1 MTRLTSKRFRGFCC
15 LCLLAA
21 LVCMAPRAARAD
33 VTAAA
38 RAFAEGQ
45 AAQLEGKYALA
56 AERFELAFALQ
67 PSKEALR
74 SAVRMQ
80 VSAENFA
87 RAATDAQTLLDRF
100 GEDAPSAELARS
112 ILEEIAPGLARY
124 EVSCTPAC
132 VLLVDHLVYFL
143 EPARRHRLYLPPGR
157 VALEAQFA
165 SGRKTSRFV
174 TTASGESVWL
184 QLEESAAP
192 APSSTGRAASV
203 APARPQG
210 EPVPAPA
217 APSRGVPVAVPWITG
232 AATVACG
239 AATLWAALD
248 TKRQHDEYVAHPSE
262 EKWNDGVARQK
273 LTNVLLAST
282 ALLAATTIT
291 LTFFVRDSDKT
302 SVGVSP
308 ALGPT
313 SASLA
318 LRGNF

>member
-1 MTRLTSKRFRGFCC
+1 MHPLKRLRGFCC
-15 LCLLAA
+15 LYLLAA
-21 LVCMAPRAARAD
+21 LAYIAPRSARAD

-87 RAATDAQTLLDRF
+87 RAATDAQILLDRF

-112 ILEEIAPGLARY
+112 ILEEIAPRLARF
-124 EVSCTPAC
+124 EVSCSPAC

-157 VALEAQFA
+157 VSLEAQFA
-165 SGRKTSRFV
+165 SGRKASRIA
-174 TTASGESVWL
+174 TAASGETVSL
-184 QLEESAAP
+184 QLDEPSAP
-192 APSSTGRAASV
+192 ASGPSTRV
-203 APARPQG
+203 A
-210 EPVPAPA
+210 PAPA
-217 APSRGVPVAVPWITG
+217 APAEPKPAPAPRTGVPVAVPWITG
-232 AATVACG
+232 VATVACG

-248 TKRQHDEYVAHPSE
+248 TKRQHDAYVAHPSDE
-262 EKWNDGVARQK
+262 GWDAGVARQK
-273 LTNVLLAST
+273 LTNALLAST
-282 ALLAATTIT
+282 AVLAATTIT
-291 LTFFVRDSDKT
+291 LTFFVRSSKQT

-308 ALGPT
+308 SLGPA

-318 LRGNF
+318 LGGNF

>member
-100 GEDAPSAELARS
+100 GEDAPSAELAQS
-112 ILEEIAPGLARY
+112 ILDQVTPQLVRY
-124 EVSCTPAC
+124 EVSCAPAC
-132 VLLVDHLVYFL
+132 TLLVDHLVYFL
-143 EPARRHRLYLPPGR
+143 EAARR
-157 VALEAQFA
+157 
-165 SGRKTSRFV
+165 
-174 TTASGESVWL
+174 
-184 QLEESAAP
+184 
-192 APSSTGRAASV
+192 
-203 APARPQG
+203 
-210 EPVPAPA
+210 
-217 APSRGVPVAVPWITG
+217 
-232 AATVACG
+232 
-239 AATLWAALD
+239 
-248 TKRQHDEYVAHPSE
+248 
-262 EKWNDGVARQK
+262 
-273 LTNVLLAST
+273 
-282 ALLAATTIT
+282 
-291 LTFFVRDSDKT
+291 
-302 SVGVSP
+302 
-308 ALGPT
+308 
-313 SASLA
+313 
-318 LRGNF
+318 